1 MSRKLNLT
9 ILSIVI
15 VNYNTKTLLK
25 QCLKSVFASKEIP
38 IKVYVVDNAS
48 TDGSIDL
55 VKKDFPQATL
65 INNKENL
72 GFSKANNQALRL
84 VDSKYVLLL
93 NSDTVVLPETFKV
106 MVDFME
112 NHQKV
117 GVSTCRVEL
126 PNGKLDRAC
135 RRSFP
140 TPARS
145 LWHMLFLSKVFPK
158 NSLFAQ
164 YNLTF
169 LPEHKTYE
177 IDCPMGAFFLVRK
190 EAIDRVGFLDEDFF
204 MYGEDI
210 DWAYRF
216 KKDGWKIMYHP
227 ATKIIHYKKASWGSK
242 RNPVLVKEFHRAM
255 HIFYHKHYSLI
266 YPTWQTKLVMV
277 GINFKCW
284 GALAINKIKR
294 GERINSKVQV

>member
-1 MSRKLNLT
+1 MKKLSNQVD
-9 ILSIVI
+9 LSVII
-15 VNYNTKTLLK
+15 VNYNTKALLK
-25 QCLKSVFASKEIP
+25 QCLDSVFRSVGVA

-48 TDGSIDL
+48 KDDSVTM
-55 VKKDFPQATL
+55 VRRDFPLVTVL
-65 INNKENL
+65 ENRKNL

-84 VDSKYVLLL
+84 VKTKYALLL
-93 NSDTVVLPETFKV
+93 NSDTIVLPETFKV
-106 MVDFME
+106 MTDFME
-112 NHQKV
+112 SRPEL

-145 LWHMLFLSKVFPK
+145 LWHMLFLAKAFPR
-158 NSLFAQ
+158 SSFFAQ

-169 LPEHKTYE
+169 LPEEGTYE

-190 EAIDRVGFLDEDFF
+190 EAMDQVGLLDEEFF

-216 KKDGWKIMYHP
+216 KKAGWKIMYHP
-227 ATKIIHYKKASWGSK
+227 ATKIIHHKKASWGAKS
-242 RNPVLVKEFHRAM
+242 NPRLVKEFHRAM
-255 HIFYHKHYSLI
+255 HIFYHKHYSLV
-266 YPTWQTKLVMV
+266 YPRWQTKIVMV
-277 GINFKCW
+277 GINFRCW
-284 GALAINKIKR
+284 GALVLNRFKR
-294 GERINSKVQV
+294 G